1 MIEKKTEDIDKRK
14 KQMILNKWH
23 RGKVKN
29 LRLKRSWDV
38 INGISITNCEKITR
52 ISILIERAQ
61 DAINLK
67 QWVNNKKGYKSMQ
80 GLQPGDILKEKK
92 SNKKVYPPLTDEQR
106 KRVYNK
112 REPDDKERDK
122 NFKLAESIVSKY
134 LEKHPYISHRTDEDL
149 EDLKMAVLHKM
160 CQKATEYELGDA
172 KFSTYAYKAMWHEVG
187 HVIRDEGRLVKLTN
201 GILDT
206 RGKIWELKKEG
217 LTEEEIKE
225 KLKISDWKYVLCEM
239 SWQDRHLSLD
249 YTGDGEDDDETPV
262 NQVSSPMSFFSKF
275 SKEANDVV
283 SKLSEKDFD
292 LLDKYISNDKLS
304 DTQRERASSL
314 MKELRDQIK
323 LNEDKAK
330 QK

>member
-1 MIEKKTEDIDKRK
+1 
-14 KQMILNKWH
+14 MILNKWY

-29 LRLKRSWDV
+29 LRLKRPWDV

-61 DAINLK
+61 DTINLK
-67 QWVNNKKGYKSMQ
+67 QGVNNKKGYKSMQ

-92 SNKKVYPPLTDEQR
+92 SNKQEYPPLTDEQR
-106 KRVYNK
+106 KRVYNP
-112 REPDDKERDK
+112 RDPDEEERDK
-122 NFKLAESIVSKY
+122 NIKIAESIVSKY
-134 LEKHPYISHRTDEDL
+134 LKKHPYSGSLTFEDL
-149 EDLKMAVLHKM
+149 VMAVLHKM
-160 CQKATEYELGDA
+160 CQKATEYELGAA
-172 KFSTYAYKAMWHEVG
+172 KFSTYSYGAMWHEVG

-201 GILDT
+201 TILDT
-206 RGKIWELKKEG
+206 RDKIWELKKEG
-217 LTEEEIKE
+217 WTEEEIKE
-225 KLKISDWKYVLCEM
+225 KLKINDWNYYLCEI
-239 SWQDRHLSLD
+239 SWKDRHASLD
-249 YTGDGEDDDETPV
+249 YTGDGEEDDDDTPV
-262 NQVSSPMSFFSKF
+262 MQIASPMSFVSKF

-283 SKLSEKDFD
+283 SSLSDKDFD

-314 MKELRDQIK
+314 MNELRDQIK